1 MRRDTPAMTRYA
13 RFASNAP
20 PEELIH
26 CLVLWNIDLTLVD
39 VTRVTRDAYVDAF
52 RRVTG
57 RPLVQL
63 PQMAGQ
69 SESEIFFEALARN
82 DAAPTVPAAAVP
94 TDDGSDELLARF
106 VSELATAFGARRESL
121 AKRGRV
127 LPGAREAVLAVADL
141 PGVVQSVL
149 TGTIRPNA
157 AEKLCAFGLEPFFD
171 FEIGGYGSEIYPK
184 GAQLMM
190 SRSRAAEKYGVAFG
204 EASTVYIGDST
215 RDVEAARLG
224 GARSVAVATGRS
236 TEADLHAAGADIVLP
251 DLTDVTRR
259 DPRDPAADHALSRL
273 NRPGRPASVIMEA
286 RPDPASWRLASAPR
300 PVIGAAGHPGRPG
313 PGGGSRAG

>member
-1 MRRDTPAMTRYA
+1 MTRYA
-13 RFASNAP
+13 HPGSNT

-69 SESEIFFEALARN
+69 SESEIFFEALACN
-82 DAAPTVPAAAVP
+82 DAAPTVPAAAAP

-106 VSELATAFGARRESL
+106 VSELATAFGARREFL
-121 AKRGRV
+121 ATSGRI

-157 AEKLCAFGLEPFFD
+157 VEKLRAFGLEDFFD
-171 FEIGGYGSEIYPK
+171 FEIGGYGSEVYPK
-184 GAQLMM
+184 GAQLMR
-190 SRSRAAEKYGVAFG
+190 SRSRATEKYGVTFG

-215 RDVEAARLG
+215 RDVEAARVG
-224 GARSVAVATGRS
+224 GARSVAIATGRS
-236 TEADLHAAGADIVLP
+236 TEADLHAAGAGIVLP
-251 DLTDVTRR
+251 DLTDVS
-259 DPRDPAADHALSRL
+259 ALIRAIQLLTMS
-273 NRPGRPASVIMEA
+273 
-286 RPDPASWRLASAPR
+286 SA
-300 PVIGAAGHPGRPG
+300 G
-313 PGGGSRAG
+313 

>member
-1 MRRDTPAMTRYA
+1 MTRYA
-13 RFASNAP
+13 HSGPNAS
-20 PEELIH
+20 EEPIH
-26 CLVLWNIDLTLVD
+26 RLVLWNIDLTLVD
-39 VTRVTRDAYVDAF
+39 VTRVTRDAYADAF

-82 DAAPTVPAAAVP
+82 DAAPTVPAAAAP

-106 VSELATAFGARRESL
+106 VSELATAFGSRREAL
-121 AKRGRV
+121 AKRGRI
-127 LPGAREAVLAVADL
+127 LPGAREAVLAVANL

-157 AEKLCAFGLEPFFD
+157 AEKLRAFGLEPFFD

-190 SRSRAAEKYGVAFG
+190 SRGRAAEKYGVAFG
-204 EASTVYIGDST
+204 ETSTVYIGDST
-215 RDVEAARLG
+215 RDVEAARVG
-224 GARSVAVATGRS
+224 GAHSVAIATGRS
-236 TEADLHAAGADIVLP
+236 TEADLHAAGAGIVLP
-251 DLTDVTRR
+251 DLTDVTAVVRAIQLLTM
-259 DPRDPAADHALSRL
+259 P
-273 NRPGRPASVIMEA
+273 
-286 RPDPASWRLASAPR
+286 SA
-300 PVIGAAGHPGRPG
+300 G
-313 PGGGSRAG
+313 